1 MVSWVKRT
9 KGKEMTDEEILES
22 LQNIHQQWGDW
33 RIELDYLIEHFENE
47 VEHG

>member
-1 MVSWVKRT
+1 
-9 KGKEMTDEEILES
+9 MTNEEILES
-22 LQNIHQQWGDW
+22 LRMIYAQRGDW